1 MASPYVGEIRCFG
14 FNFQPQGWFTCNGQ
28 LVPISQYTTLY
39 AVIGTIY
46 GGDGVTTFAI
56 PDLQGRVPM
65 HWGNGPG
72 GFNTNIGQVQGTE
85 NYTVLSNE
93 MPAHNHTITAMQIP
107 SGGIVERTNTPGP
120 TAYISDSEVPN
131 WAWNSAPPAL
141 DAPFSSKAI
150 TVQGGS
156 QPHENRQP
164 LLVVNFCM
172 AWAGIFPSR
181 N

>member
-1 MASPYVGEIRCFG
+1 MATPYVGEIRCFG
-14 FNFQPQGWFTCNGQ
+14 FSFQPAGWFTCNGQ
-28 LVPISQYTTLY
+28 LVSIANYTALY
-39 AVIGTIY
+39 SVIGTIY

-85 NYTVLSNE
+85 SYTLTTND
-93 MPAHNHTITAMQIP
+93 MPAHTHTVSAAALP
-107 SGGIVERTNTPGP
+107 AGDVVLRTNMPSS
-120 TAYISDSEVPN
+120 TAYLSDSSAPN
-131 WAWNSAPPAL
+131 VAWNTAPSAF
-141 DAPFSSKAI
+141 DAPFSPKAI
-150 TVQGGS
+150 STQGGS

-164 LLVVNFCM
+164 LLVLNFCM
-172 AWAGIFPSR
+172 AWNGIFPSR